1 MGEDFAEFQLLSKM
15 EKDKCLRKVKEEL
28 ESERHKNVEDNSK
41 WEKKFIERQREYVKD
56 CEDYRHRVQ
65 EEFKKQ
71 NEENLAKLQAKHEE
85 LVSKLHR

>member
-41 WEKKFIERQREYVKD
+41 W
-56 CEDYRHRVQ
+56 
-65 EEFKKQ
+65 
-71 NEENLAKLQAKHEE
+71 
-85 LVSKLHR
+85 